1 MGRWSYI
8 TLNGRNKKKLTIISA
23 YRAGKTRIQESGP
36 STAFTQQWDFMEER
50 GDESINVRKQ
60 MTKDLTQFIKNLTM
74 KRHEVIL
81 CIDANEEFD
90 TGGKGIAK
98 LVSDCHLTD
107 PIAQAHGHTNEPET
121 YIRGKDRIDFIFCTL
136 NIAAFVTASGITA
149 YDEIAPSDH
158 RGEFVDIQMQK
169 FLANSFQE
177 VTDHTSRKLQTRDS
191 AGVITYKDHLRDFT
205 TTHKIFDRIDSIQ
218 SKIEK
223 DILILDDM
231 VEINDLDTL
240 ITRGMIAS
248 ENKIKKRQNQYPW
261 SPILDQ
267 AILSVSLWK
276 LITSEIKNE
285 VSKEMHIQRILRL
298 LDTTPTI
305 ERHDIKIVIQN
316 LRKAKTSLKQIQ
328 RDATHHREKYL
339 QQKSDEEEIKGNI
352 EHARYLRMLIF
363 IETQVEMHSTIRKF
377 KTKNGQSNIT
387 YIDIPKDTSMD
398 WNEIPKTLPKEE
410 WKRIED
416 PVMVEKYIM
425 ERNKRHLNQAQGTP
439 CTIEPLQSLLG
450 LDSRTPFGNSVLNGT
465 VNLNQ
470 LPLTKLQQLYF
481 KEMKKT
487 EQPLIKK
494 VKNKISLDE
503 MKYAF
508 TKWKEQTTTSPS

>member
-1 MGRWSYI
+1 
-8 TLNGRNKKKLTIISA
+8 
-23 YRAGKTRIQESGP
+23 
-36 STAFTQQWDFMEER
+36 
-50 GDESINVRKQ
+50 
-60 MTKDLTQFIKNLTM
+60 M
-74 KRHEVIL
+74 KSHEVIL
-81 CIDANEEFD
+81 CIDANKEFD

-136 NIAAFVTASGITA
+136 NIASFVTASGITA

-158 RGEFVDIQMQK
+158 RGEFVDIQLQK

-205 TTHKIFDRIDSIQ
+205 NTHKIFDRIDSIQ
-218 SKIEK
+218 SKLEK

-285 VSKEMHIQRILRL
+285 VSKEMQIQRILRL

-316 LRKAKTSLKQIQ
+316 LRTAKTSLK
-328 RDATHHREKYL
+328 
-339 QQKSDEEEIKGNI
+339 
-352 EHARYLRMLIF
+352 
-363 IETQVEMHSTIRKF
+363 
-377 KTKNGQSNIT
+377 
-387 YIDIPKDTSMD
+387 
-398 WNEIPKTLPKEE
+398 
-410 WKRIED
+410 
-416 PVMVEKYIM
+416 
-425 ERNKRHLNQAQGTP
+425 
-439 CTIEPLQSLLG
+439 
-450 LDSRTPFGNSVLNGT
+450 
-465 VNLNQ
+465 
-470 LPLTKLQQLYF
+470 
-481 KEMKKT
+481 
-487 EQPLIKK
+487 
-494 VKNKISLDE
+494 
-503 MKYAF
+503 
-508 TKWKEQTTTSPS
+508 